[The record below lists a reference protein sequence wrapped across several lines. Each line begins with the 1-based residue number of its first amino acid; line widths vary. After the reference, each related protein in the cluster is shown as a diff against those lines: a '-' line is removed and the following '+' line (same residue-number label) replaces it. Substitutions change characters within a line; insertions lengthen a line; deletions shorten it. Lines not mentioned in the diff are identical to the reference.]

1 MSNFRTERA
10 TMVGARQAVNH
21 KVRGVQSHWARHE
34 TDADI
39 AKCFD
44 QIDQAALLGR
54 LPVFT
59 ITIRRWLKVSP
70 SGNASERVRV
80 SRMSASMTCDTLSRR
95 RRLARVRGNGGAER
109 FFRTLKEQVVHGRI
123 YQTIDDVR
131 VAARKFF
138 ELSHAEWLIIE
149 KNGLRSPRQTRFTWK
164 QANMKHAAQ
173 LKLVSEVP
181 GAVPAQC
188 L

>member
-1 MSNFRTERA
+1 
-10 TMVGARQAVNH
+10 MVGARRAVNH

-34 TDADI
+34 TNADI

-59 ITIRRWLKVSP
+59 TTIRRWLKVSP

-95 RRLARVRGNGGAER
+95 RRLARVRGNGVAER

-123 YQTIDDVR
+123 YQNIDDVR
-131 VAARKFF
+131 SAARNFF
-138 ELSHAEWLIIE
+138 ELSHAEWLIE
-149 KNGLRSPRQTRFTWK
+149 KNGLRSPRQTCFAWK
-164 QANMKHAAQ
+164 QANMKHATQ
-173 LKLVSEVP
+173 LKLVSEEP
-181 GAVPAQC
+181 GAVHAQC